1 MILVFRFLLLFCRL
15 SMESTDAA
23 AGMNFLALDVDQM
36 TDLRKSQTS
45 LLSVGGDDGNF
56 QPNEVSNCLF
66 NQ

>member
-1 MILVFRFLLLFCRL
+1 
-15 SMESTDAA
+15 MESTDAA